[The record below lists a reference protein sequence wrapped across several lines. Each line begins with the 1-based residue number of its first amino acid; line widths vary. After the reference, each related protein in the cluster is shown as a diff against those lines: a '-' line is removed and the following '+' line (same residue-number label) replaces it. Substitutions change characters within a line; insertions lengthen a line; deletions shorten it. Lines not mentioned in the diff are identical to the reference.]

1 MHAPSLEIIYEL
13 FCFQEEKRRKAE
25 EFRRLEEEA
34 DRRRRQEDDIERRKM
49 QEDIER
55 RINDPVRRRER
66 LKVGSLKKRMFKDSF
81 NFNCPIN

>member
-1 MHAPSLEIIYEL
+1 MHKYSILLIYEV

-34 DRRRRQEDDIERRKM
+34 DRRRRQEDDTERRKM

-55 RINDPVRRRER
+55 RIKDPVTRRER
-66 LKVGSLKKRMFKDSF
+66 IKVGSLKKRMFKDSF